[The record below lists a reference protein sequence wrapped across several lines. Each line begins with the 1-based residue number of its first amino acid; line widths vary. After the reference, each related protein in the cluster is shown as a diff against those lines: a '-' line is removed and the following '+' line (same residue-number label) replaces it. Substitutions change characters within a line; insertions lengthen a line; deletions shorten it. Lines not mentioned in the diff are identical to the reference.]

1 MVGSRATQDGA
12 NAASSQRGIQP
23 DVRFQEKQF
32 FALSPSY
39 PNSSITKVTFR
50 ALEKTLDLQGVT
62 GTDCAV
68 VRKYWLWLW
77 SPSRQTRGLSC
88 MSKKTIVIGEDDPA
102 IRTALGEFLQS
113 LAYEVTEAS
122 SCESIRQAF
131 KTSCPDAAVLDYS
144 LPDGTALDLLPHL
157 KQSYPSVPLIV
168 LTGNGTI
175 PLAVQAIKEGAE
187 QFLTKPV
194 EMAAIA
200 VVLERALKNQRNYQ
214 KQMAGHAREKR
225 ESADPFPGTSPAI
238 RQVAEQAERVCSGD
252 CPVLISGETGSGKGV
267 LARWL
272 HDHSQ
277 RADEPFVDLNCAG
290 FGRELLE
297 TELFGHEV
305 GAFTGAVQRKMGLL
319 EVAQRGTAFLDEI
332 GDMDLQ
338 VQPKLL
344 KILEEK
350 RFRRLGDVQER
361 QLDVRLIAASHED
374 LAELVRQKRF
384 RSDLYFRVSTVVLRV
399 PPLRERLEDIP
410 VLAQQFFERIA
421 VDLGRL
427 HLTLS
432 DRAMDALTAYT
443 WPGNIR
449 ELKNAIERAV
459 LLAREDTIQPRDLH
473 LEFRAEV
480 ALDNEPTLTFKEVQR
495 LHLQKALSAERGNVA
510 RAAIRLGMT
519 RSSLYNKLKTFG
531 ITPSGHNG

>member
-1 MVGSRATQDGA
+1 
-12 NAASSQRGIQP
+12 
-23 DVRFQEKQF
+23 
-32 FALSPSY
+32 
-39 PNSSITKVTFR
+39 
-50 ALEKTLDLQGVT
+50 
-62 GTDCAV
+62 
-68 VRKYWLWLW
+68 
-77 SPSRQTRGLSC
+77 

-102 IRTALGEFLQS
+102 IRCALSEFLQS
-113 LAYEVTEAS
+113 LGYGVVEAGN
-122 SCESIRQAF
+122 CESIKRVF
-131 KTSCPDAAVLDYS
+131 RTSCPDAAVLDYS

-157 KQSYPSVPLIV
+157 KQTYPSVPLIV

-175 PLAVQAIKEGAE
+175 PLAVEAIKEGAE

-194 EMAAIA
+194 EMSAIA

-214 KQMAGHAREKR
+214 KQLAGQVRQERENVNPFLG
-225 ESADPFPGTSPAI
+225 ESDAI
-238 RQVAEQAERVCSGD
+238 RQLAEQAERVCASD
-252 CPVLISGETGSGKGV
+252 YPVLIAGETGSGKGV

-272 HDHSQ
+272 HDHSP
-277 RADEPFVDLNCAG
+277 RAEEPFVDLNCAG

-305 GAFTGAVQRKMGLL
+305 GAFTGAVQRKIGLL

-338 VQPKLL
+338 VQPRLL

-374 LAELVRQKRF
+374 LAQLARAKKF
-384 RSDLYFRVSTVVLRV
+384 RSDLYFRVSTVVFRV

-432 DRAMDALTAYT
+432 DRAVKTLTAYA
-443 WPGNIR
+443 WPGNVR
-449 ELKNAIERAV
+449 ELKNAMERAV
-459 LLAREDTIQPRDLH
+459 LLAKEDTIQPRDLQ
-473 LEFRAEV
+473 LEFKPEEV
-480 ALDNEPTLTFKEVQR
+480 FEDGSALTFKEAQS
-495 LHLQKALSAERGNVA
+495 LHIQKALRAEGGNIA
-510 RAAIRLGMT
+510 RASIRLGMT
-519 RSSLYNKLKTFG
+519 RSSLYNKLKAFG
-531 ITPSGHNG
+531 VSAANYHNDQNPVEQLPDPLPVRETGR